1 MRRPD
6 QFSRPLTPLEVGG
19 LLGALAMILAC
30 CGFCMVLS
38 VYSPGPPP
46 RVATTQAP

>member
-1 MRRPD
+1 MRRPE

-19 LLGALAMILAC
+19 LLVGLAMILAC
-30 CGFCMVLS
+30 CGFCTVLS
-38 VYSPGPPP
+38 VYSPDPSP